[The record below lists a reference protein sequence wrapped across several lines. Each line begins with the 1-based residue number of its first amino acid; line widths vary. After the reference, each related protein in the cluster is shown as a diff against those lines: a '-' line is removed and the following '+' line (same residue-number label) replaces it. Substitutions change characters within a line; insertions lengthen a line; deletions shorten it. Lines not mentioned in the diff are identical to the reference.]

1 MYRYDDHDD
10 PPYEP
15 YDWDALPALP
25 ESLEVVTEDVNRAV
39 ESLKDHGFLVKTE
52 DGVSLTDAG
61 NQALAMTFGILVEA
75 SFELFRHWVTATN
88 PDPNVVGNGTEF
100 MAWLIEQ
107 WDSHGLA

>member
-1 MYRYDDHDD
+1 MYRYDDHD
-10 PPYEP
+10 PREP
-15 YDWDALPALP
+15 YDWNAPEPPVFP
-25 ESLEVVTEDVNRAV
+25 ESLEVVTEDVNRTV
-39 ESLKDHGFLVKTE
+39 ESLKDRGFLVKSE